1 MKTRYC
7 FVSNSSS
14 SSFIVAFERKPKSVN
29 ELKCLLFGENE
40 YYDNPYYWP
49 GDDRSSRSWETS
61 YIANIVW
68 DDMQELESI
77 EHDGIVSYMTGWIG
91 DNEPEYPSVW
101 RKSRSEIQEL
111 MDEYHSQLDD
121 YRQKVADD
129 FLKRVGEHC
138 LLYCF
143 SYSDENGQLYSA
155 MEHGGLFERLPHI
168 TISHH

>member
-29 ELKCLLFGENE
+29 ELKCLLF
-40 YYDNPYYWP
+40 
-49 GDDRSSRSWETS
+49 
-61 YIANIVW
+61 
-68 DDMQELESI
+68 
-77 EHDGIVSYMTGWIG
+77 